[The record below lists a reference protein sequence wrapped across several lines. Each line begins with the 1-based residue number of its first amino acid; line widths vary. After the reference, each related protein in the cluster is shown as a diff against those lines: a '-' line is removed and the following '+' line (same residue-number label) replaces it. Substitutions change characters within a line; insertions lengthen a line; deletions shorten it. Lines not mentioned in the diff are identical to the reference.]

1 MLRIFVILLFCLIGI
16 NVSTQL
22 KNNVKDVE
30 YAVNFYQQTF
40 TNSTVNLVT
49 SLIDV
54 TQKTTVQADYQI
66 LTENLLKD
74 FLERTATN
82 MTEIQNYNFFKDKL
96 IKQSKYQ
103 ELRLTKQKALL
114 EFESLKQMRLQS
126 LPFNLEESYYN
137 VTYLVTNSTFN
148 YFNIEN
154 QLQVLELP
162 LKMFHLDGNVYSDSK
177 LWAILPHGPSTRR
190 SLKNHMKSLNSSFL
204 NEIKEQLKPEVVY
217 IEIPVFHI
225 DSLYSQNRNNEILT
239 VNYLALS
246 LNTAVTGSDFK
257 SKEDKEDQDV
267 TKYFEAS
274 KPFIFVVFSKEGNT
288 VFIGHFCNPGPNHQ
302 VTKLRDIGY

>member
-16 NVSTQL
+16 NVTTQL
-22 KNNVKDVE
+22 TNNAKDIE
-30 YAVNFYQQTF
+30 YAINLYQQTF
-40 TNSTVNLVT
+40 TNRTLNLVT
-49 SLIDV
+49 SLIDA
-54 TQKTTVQADYQI
+54 TQKTTVQAGYQI
-66 LTENLLKD
+66 LTENVLKD
-74 FLERTATN
+74 FLERAATN
-82 MTEIQNYNFFKDKL
+82 MTEIQNYNYFKDKL
-96 IKQSKYQ
+96 TKQSKYR
-103 ELRLTKQKALL
+103 ELRLTKQRALL

-137 VTYLVTNSTFN
+137 VTYLVTNSCFN

-154 QLQVLELP
+154 ELQVIEIP

-177 LWAILPHGPSTRR
+177 LWVILPHGPSTRK
-190 SLKNHMKSLNSSFL
+190 SLINEMRRLNSSFV

-225 DSLYSQNRNNEILT
+225 DSLYSQNRDNEMLT
-239 VNYLALS
+239 VNYLDLS
-246 LNTAVTGSDFK
+246 LNTAVTGSDLK
-257 SKEDKEDQDV
+257 HKEDKEDQDV

-274 KPFIFVVFSKEGNT
+274 KPFIFVVFTKEGKAL
-288 VFIGHFCNPGPNHQ
+288 FIGHFCNPGPNHQ